1 MEAYRHLHLYVKDT
15 NKGIIANRQIFNEL
29 HNILFCILE
38 QAVLA
43 AETGHIAA
51 LNGRFHGRYAH
62 GNEEHRPTLLRIRKH
77 GRLQIFNKQS
87 QATKFIQ

>member
-77 GRLQIFNKQS
+77 GRLQIFNKPIS
-87 QATKFIQ
+87 GN